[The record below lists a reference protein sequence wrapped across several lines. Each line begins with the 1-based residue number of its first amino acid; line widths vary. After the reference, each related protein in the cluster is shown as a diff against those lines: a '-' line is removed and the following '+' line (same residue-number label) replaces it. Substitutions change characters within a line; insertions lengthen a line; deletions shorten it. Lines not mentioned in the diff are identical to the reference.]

1 MQIQVEINDFS
12 PKMCLFSGLDLDFLH
27 HFSYLSDLPTKMR
40 SLNLDDSVTGTNSF
54 QGKQPKDL
62 NAPAF
67 PNGK

>member
-12 PKMCLFSGLDLDFLH
+12 SKMCLFSGLDLDFLH
-27 HFSYLSDLPTKMR
+27 HFSYLGDVPTKMR
-40 SLNLDDSVTGTNSF
+40 SLNLDDGVAGTNIF
-54 QGKQPKDL
+54 QERQPKDL